1 MRDRLRINEIYKS
14 IQGESSWAGLPCV
27 FVRLTGCHLR
37 CHYCD
42 TEYAFHEGRWMT
54 LQEIVACVSEQGVRL
69 VEITGGEPLLQPAC
83 GALAQRLLDLGL
95 TVLCE
100 TSGALPIDRLP
111 PAVIKIM
118 DLKCPSS
125 GEVERNDWSNI
136 DRLGPRD
143 EVKFVIGDR
152 ADFDWAANVIN
163 RHDLAKRCAVLM
175 SPVFG
180 EIEPLQLVEWVLSE
194 RLPVRFQLQL
204 HKFIWSPTEIGV

>member
-1 MRDRLRINEIYKS
+1 MRDRLRVNEIYSS
-14 IQGESSWAGLPCV
+14 IQGESSWAGLACV

-54 LQEIVACVSEQGVRL
+54 LAEILARVSEQGTPL

-83 GALAQRLLDLGL
+83 GELTRRLLDRGL

-111 PAVIKIM
+111 REVIKIM

-125 GEVERNDWSNI
+125 GEAERNDWSNI

-152 ADFDWAANVIN
+152 ADFKWAAEVIE
-163 RHDLAKRCAVLM
+163 RYDLAKRCGVLM

-180 EIEPLQLVEWVLSE
+180 EIESPKIVEWILTAQ
-194 RLPVRFQLQL
+194 LPVRFQLQM
-204 HKFIWSPTEIGV
+204 HKLIWSPTEIGV

>member
-54 LQEIVACVSEQGVRL
+54 LADILARVSEQGTPL
-69 VEITGGEPLLQPAC
+69 VEITGGEPLLHPAC
-83 GALAQRLLDLGL
+83 GELARRLLDLGL

-111 PAVIKIM
+111 PEVIKIM

-136 DRLGPRD
+136 DRLGPHD

-152 ADFDWAANVIN
+152 ADFEWAARVIKRCN
-163 RHDLAKRCAVLM
+163 LAKRCGVLM

-180 EIEPLQLVEWVLSE
+180 EIEPTQLVEWILAE
-194 RLPVRFQLQL
+194 RLPVRFQLQM